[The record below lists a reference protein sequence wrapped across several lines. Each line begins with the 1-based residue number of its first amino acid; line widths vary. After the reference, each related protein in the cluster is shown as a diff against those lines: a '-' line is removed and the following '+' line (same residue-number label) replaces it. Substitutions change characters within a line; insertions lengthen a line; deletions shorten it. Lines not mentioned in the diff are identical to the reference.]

1 MSKPDETMD
10 VFCAM
15 SAHDRFLLCRRVMG
29 EIGARVVAK
38 GLDGLSNRKKIAAIF
53 FLRWLT

>member
-1 MSKPDETMD
+1 MD